1 MVPADLR
8 SLPLAADGQLRTIMP
23 ELRWFGYERNHITSH
38 SMAVLSGSAAEETSG
53 FRGES
58 NEVSRFI

>member
-8 SLPLAADGQLRTIMP
+8 SLPLAADGQLRAIMP
-23 ELRWFGYERNHITSH
+23 HPWPPGYERNHIIPH
-38 SMAVLSGSAAEETSG
+38 SMAVSSGGAAEETRG

-58 NEVSRFI
+58 DEVSRFI

>member
-1 MVPADLR
+1 
-8 SLPLAADGQLRTIMP
+8 MP
-23 ELRWFGYERNHITSH
+23 EHRWFGYERIHMIPH